1 MEAKKKSICSFSGKC
16 GGCQWIDIPYEEQL
30 KRKQAMLAKLLKP
43 YVKPD
48 PIIGME
54 HPFHYR
60 NKVHAVFGMSRKGPV
75 YGIYK
80 AGTH

>member
-54 HPFHYR
+54 H
-60 NKVHAVFGMSRKGPV
+60 
-75 YGIYK
+75 
-80 AGTH
+80 